1 MSVDATARGPVSIA
15 TDLKGRP
22 IVYDASLT
30 PGADTTNGVQAVVY
44 KPQSNNTYA
53 LTWDNSSA
61 AETSSVSKNAAG
73 TLYYALFYNGNGA
86 TRYFQVF
93 NSATVPADGVVPVI
107 TIPVTTGQT
116 LVLDFSNFG
125 MYFST
130 GISWCNSTTGGTK
143 TIGAA
148 DSLAQVGVA

>member
-1 MSVDATARGPVSIA
+1 MIDAIAYNPADMSVDATARGPVSIA

-73 TLYYALFYNGNGA
+73 TLYYALFSTQLQCPNSSAIRGK
-86 TRYFQVF
+86 TMSIFQ
-93 NSATVPADGVVPVI
+93 AD
-107 TIPVTTGQT
+107 
-116 LVLDFSNFG
+116 
-125 MYFST
+125 
-130 GISWCNSTTGGTK
+130 
-143 TIGAA
+143 
-148 DSLAQVGVA
+148 